1 MAPVV
6 TNFRRTLLIV
16 LALTA
21 HSAHAWQVHLGGPN
35 FDEAT
40 TVAVD
45 PSGNVVAGG
54 YFDGETAAGARAV
67 VVSLARSG
75 RERWRYEVGDH
86 RSVVYRLAIDDA
98 GDVFVEG
105 GENGRLMATKLD
117 GRTGAVRW
125 RDGMRFDYTDG
136 GIALV
141 PGGDVML
148 GGFVEGVDEFGDV
161 EPHGVL
167 RRLSGADGAEQ
178 WRVLGPGRVVLADAT
193 GVYTDERLTPM
204 AKRSLVDGSVLWIA
218 SEGIGWYNAVGD
230 GAGDLVGFGASEQ
243 SIAKVSGADGTTR
256 WVRSLGADGLALGS
270 PPDLAVDAAGNV
282 IVAGSTVSTADGRA
296 DVLVYKLRGDDGT
309 TMWRFTFDGDGP
321 LNHGGTTRVIVDRAG
336 NVVVA
341 PRMGRHGDFTGSEVA
356 VLSIRGTDGT
366 LRWFQHIP
374 GQFGGTP
381 WALAI
386 GRNGFVAVAGHL
398 YDGHGRDFFVARLS
412 ARSGRG
418 AARVR

>member
-1 MAPVV
+1 V
-6 TNFRRTLLIV
+6 TNIRSALLTLLV
-16 LALTA
+16 LTA
-21 HSAHAWQVHLGGPN
+21 LPARAWQVHLGGER
-35 FDEAT
+35 FDSAT
-40 TVAVD
+40 AVAVD

-54 YFDGETAAGARAV
+54 FLDAETIDGAHGV
-67 VVSLARSG
+67 VVSLSRSG
-75 RERWRYEVGDH
+75 RERWRHDVDR
-86 RSVVYRLAIDDA
+86 RSSVSRVAIDGF
-98 GDVFVEG
+98 GDVFAEG
-105 GENGRLMATKLD
+105 SSNGGLTTTKLD
-117 GRTGAVRW
+117 GRTGAVLW
-125 RDGMRFDYTDG
+125 RDGMRFDYSDG
-136 GIALV
+136 GFALV
-141 PGGDVML
+141 PGGDVAV

-167 RRLSGADGAEQ
+167 RLLSGSDGGEQ

-218 SEGIGWYNAVGD
+218 AERVGWYNAVGD
-230 GAGDLVGFGASEQ
+230 GAGDLVGFGALEQ
-243 SIAKVSGADGTTR
+243 SITKVSGADGTTR
-256 WVRSLGADGLALGS
+256 WARSLGDDGLALGS
-270 PPDLAVDAAGNV
+270 SPDFAVDAAGDV
-282 IVAGSTVSTADGRA
+282 IVAGSTVYTADGRA

-321 LNHGGTTRVIVDRAG
+321 LDHGGTTRVIVDRAG

-341 PRMGRHGDFTGSEVA
+341 PRMGPRGDLTGSTVA

-366 LRWFQHIP
+366 LRWFQQIP

-398 YDGHGRDFFVARLS
+398 DDGHGRDFFVARLS

>member
-1 MAPVV
+1 M
-6 TNFRRTLLIV
+6 TNFRCALLIV

-21 HSAHAWQVHLGGPN
+21 HSAHAWQVHLGGDA

-45 PSGNVVAGG
+45 PRGNVVAGG
-54 YFDGETAAGARAV
+54 YVDGETAAGARGV

-75 RERWRYEVGDH
+75 RERWRYDVGD
-86 RSVVYRLAIDDA
+86 RSAVYQVATDAA

-105 GENGRLMATKLD
+105 GVEGRLTATKLD
-117 GRTGAVRW
+117 GRTGAVQW

-141 PGGDVML
+141 PGGDVII

-167 RRLSGADGAEQ
+167 RRLSGTDGAEQ
-178 WRVLGPGRVVLADAT
+178 WRVVGPGRIAVADAT
-193 GVYTDERLTPM
+193 GVYTDGALGRID
-204 AKRSLVDGSVLWIA
+204 KRSPVDGSVLWTSA
-218 SEGIGWYNAVGD
+218 DPFGWYQAVGD
-230 GAGDLVGFGASEQ
+230 GAGNLVGFGAGERTVT
-243 SIAKVSGADGTTR
+243 KVSGADGTTR
-256 WVRSLGADGLALGS
+256 WTRSLGEDGLALGS
-270 PPDLAVDAAGNV
+270 PPDLAVDAAGDV
-282 IVAGSTVSTADGRA
+282 IVAGSTVYTADGRA

-321 LNHGGTTRVIVDRAG
+321 LDHGGTTRVVVDRAG

-341 PRMGRHGDFTGSEVA
+341 PRMGRRGDFTGSTVA
-356 VLSIRGTDGT
+356 VLAVRGTDGT
-366 LRWFQHIP
+366 LRWFQQIP
-374 GQFGGTP
+374 GRFGGTP
-381 WALAI
+381 WALAT

-398 YDGHGRDFFVARLS
+398 YDDGERDFFVARLN

-418 AARVR
+418 VRRVR